1 MKVRAKSD
9 QYNRMAKEQEETLAK
24 LSALDTEHQK
34 SLKTIL
40 GLQTYITELPPKEE
54 VGAKSID
61 NAQLMAQGEATEVRD

>member
-9 QYNRMAKEQEETLAK
+9 QYNRMAKEQEETVSK

-54 VGAKSID
+54 VGAEFID
-61 NAQLMAQGEATEVRD
+61 NAQLMAQGEAT

>member
-9 QYNRMAKEQEETLAK
+9 QYNRMAKEQEETVSK

-54 VGAKSID
+54 VGVKSID
-61 NAQLMAQGEATEVRD
+61 RYLTHRSR